1 MDFGHFEVS
10 KGKLPFI
17 SKKFPLVTTQLRPE
31 IEILLVKRVFIA
43 RFGLDDDE
51 DEDEDGDDDDDHD
64 DDDDDE
70 EDDDDDDDEE
80 EEEDGDYYHY
90 H

>member
-1 MDFGHFEVS
+1 MAFGNFEVS
-10 KGKLPFI
+10 KEANVHFI

-31 IEILLVKRVFIA
+31 IEILLVKRGFIA
-43 RFGLDDDE
+43 CFGLDDDE
-51 DEDEDGDDDDDHD
+51 DEDED
-64 DDDDDE
+64 
-70 EDDDDDDDEE
+70 EDDDDDDDDDEEE